1 MSLRKYTVVSYMS
14 NIMTIRTNDKLKC
27 LLKDKAKELGITRN
41 ALVTQILWEWIK
53 NNNVE
58 RTKSE

>member
-1 MSLRKYTVVSYMS
+1 MSLRKYTAVSYMS
-14 NIMTIRTNDKLKC
+14 NIMTIRTNDELKC

-41 ALVTQILWEWIK
+41 ALVSQILWEWIK

-58 RTKSE
+58 